1 MEVPLRCWLCM
12 EDGWISYFVLNVG
25 LNWINS
31 ILCHMTPWFLFSF
44 FIVIVFCAAV
54 DSTKKERLII
64 IPSFRDRKNEHSVGI
79 VTMMILQCLFFA
91 GDFDFKCTRS
101 YNIMHFRSFLQ
112 NQCWWWWLCDG
123 CFLFAYW
130 DADRERERDSRVVVG
145 EKSERVRCTF
155 VLFS

>member
-12 EDGWISYFVLNVG
+12 EDGWISYFVLNG
-25 LNWINS
+25 IELNKFHFMSYDPLIF
-31 ILCHMTPWFLFSF
+31 IQFFHCYCVLCSSRLNKKREAYYHPFLP
-44 FIVIVFCAAV
+44 
-54 DSTKKERLII
+54 RQ
-64 IPSFRDRKNEHSVGI
+64 KNEHSVGI

-130 DADRERERDSRVVVG
+130 DADRERDSRVVVG